1 MISLC
6 CSFYLLGLAASVQS
20 SEQVRGDLP
29 VLDTQQLMLIP
40 AKHGV
45 HLAGGE
51 GVGLK
56 YFRDQTL
63 LHSFNLRYFQVFLV
77 LSGLQI
83 WLY

>member
-6 CSFYLLGLAASVQS
+6 CSFYLLGLTASVQS

-51 GVGLK
+51 GVGE
-56 YFRDQTL
+56 
-63 LHSFNLRYFQVFLV
+63 
-77 LSGLQI
+77 G
-83 WLY
+83 

>member
-1 MISLC
+1 MLASTTLLEFLGMISLC
-6 CSFYLLGLAASVQS
+6 CSFYLLGLTASVQS

-51 GVGLK
+51 GVGE
-56 YFRDQTL
+56 
-63 LHSFNLRYFQVFLV
+63 
-77 LSGLQI
+77 G
-83 WLY
+83 